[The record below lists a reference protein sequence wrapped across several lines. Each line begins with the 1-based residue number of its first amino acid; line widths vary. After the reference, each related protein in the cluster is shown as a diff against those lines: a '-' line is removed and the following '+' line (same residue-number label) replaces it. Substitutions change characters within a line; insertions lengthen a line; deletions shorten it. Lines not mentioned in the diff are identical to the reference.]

1 MKKMMGKKMM
11 AKKPAAKKAAAKKS
25 NGNAVAKYVKMEMA
39 DERKEMAEDKKYRA
53 MADMD
58 TVMRAQEIMADR
70 TRMSEVKKIA
80 AKQAQLASKIAK
92 K

>member
-1 MKKMMGKKMM
+1 MKKM
-11 AKKPAAKKAAAKKS
+11 ATKKPAAKKMGK
-25 NGNAVAKYVKMEMA
+25 AVEVVVDMG
-39 DERKEMAEDKKYRA
+39 EDKKYRA

-70 TRMSEVKKIA
+70 SRMSMVKKLA

>member
-1 MKKMMGKKMM
+1 MMKTAM
-11 AKKPAAKKAAAKKS
+11 KKPAAKPAARKPAAAI
-25 NGNAVAKYVKMEMA
+25 AKYVKMEMK
-39 DERKEMAEDKKYRA
+39 DESKEMAEEKKYRA

-70 TRMSEVKKIA
+70 SRMAEVKRLA
-80 AKQAQLASKIAK
+80 AKQVQIAQKIAK

>member
-1 MKKMMGKKMM
+1 MKKMMKPAAKKTA
-11 AKKPAAKKAAAKKS
+11 AKKPAAKKMNS
-25 NGNAVAKYVKMEMA
+25 NGKAIAKYVKMEMK
-39 DERKEMAEDKKYRA
+39 DEREDMAEDKKYRT

-70 TRMSEVKKIA
+70 ARMSEVKKLA

>member
-1 MKKMMGKKMM
+1 MKT
-11 AKKPAAKKAAAKKS
+11 AARKPAAKPAARKPA
-25 NGNAVAKYVKMEMA
+25 NAIAKYVKMEMK
-39 DERKEMAEDKKYRA
+39 DESKEMAEEKKYRA

-70 TRMSEVKKIA
+70 SRMAEVKRLA
-80 AKQAQLASKIAK
+80 AKQAQLAQKIAK

>member
-1 MKKMMGKKMM
+1 MKMM
-11 AKKPAAKKAAAKKS
+11 AKKAPAKKAASKS
-25 NGNAVAKYVKMEMA
+25 NGAVAKFVKMEMK
-39 DERKEMAEDKKYRA
+39 DEREDMAEEKKYRA

-70 TRMSEVKKIA
+70 SRMAMVKKLA
-80 AKQAQLASKIAK
+80 AKQAMMAERIAK

>member
-1 MKKMMGKKMM
+1 MKMM
-11 AKKPAAKKAAAKKS
+11 AKKAPAKKAATKS
-25 NGNAVAKYVKMEMA
+25 ANAVAKYVKMEMK
-39 DERKEMAEDKKYRA
+39 DEREDMAEEKKFRA

-70 TRMSEVKKIA
+70 SRMAMVKKLA
-80 AKQAQLASKIAK
+80 AKQAQMATKIAK

>member
-1 MKKMMGKKMM
+1 MKKMM
-11 AKKPAAKKAAAKKS
+11 AKKAVKKPAAKKS
-25 NGNAVAKYVKMEMA
+25 NAVAKYVKMEMK
-39 DERKEMAEDKKYRA
+39 DEREEMAEEKKYRA

-70 TRMSEVKKIA
+70 ARMAQVKKIA
-80 AKQAQLASKIAK
+80 SKQAQLASKIAK